1 MSMTS
6 ATLDK
11 KQDCVVVIG
20 VGALQG
26 IGAAVSRFFAKEG
39 LKVYVAGRTFQK
51 IEAVAAE
58 IHSNGGDAVAFRL
71 DAEDIKQVQALF
83 DTITSQNERI
93 TAVIHNVGG
102 NIPSIFLR
110 SPLSFFTQMWQS
122 TFLSAYLVSQ
132 SCLKIF
138 KDQNHG
144 TLIFTG
150 ASASLRGKPFFAAFT
165 MGKSALRAY
174 ALNLAQI
181 YKSQGIHIAHVI
193 VDGMVDGDRVNKALL
208 GLGRLV
214 RLTRG
219 TGGLNIDAI
228 AENYWMLYQ
237 QTPKLW
243 THELDLRP
251 YQEKF

>member
-1 MSMTS
+1 MSLEPPSKTR
-6 ATLDK
+6 
-11 KQDCVVVIG
+11 DCAVIIG
-20 VGALQG
+20 IGASQG
-26 IGAAVSRFFAKEG
+26 IGAAVCHRFAKEG

-58 IHSNGGDAVAFRL
+58 IHTKGGEATAFRL
-71 DAEDIKQVQALF
+71 DAEDIHQVQALF
-83 DTITSQNERI
+83 DTISSQNERI

-110 SPLSFFTQMWQS
+110 SPLSFFNDMWQS

-132 SCLKIF
+132 SSLRIF
-138 KDQNHG
+138 KEQNHG

-181 YKSQGIHIAHVI
+181 YKTQGIHIAHVI
-193 VDGMVDGDRVNKALL
+193 IDGMVDGDRVNKALF
-208 GLGRLV
+208 GLGRLA

-219 TGGLNIDAI
+219 TGGLNLNAI
-228 AENYWMLYQ
+228 AENYWMLYLQ
-237 QTPKLW
+237 SPELW